1 MKKAINKFTKKQ
13 KEEIL
18 DAIDLRLDTISDDV
32 ESATAFESEQSLNN
46 LKSKI
51 EGGNM
56 NFTSDEIEWIKEEM
70 KWKLEM
76 HYAAAQTEVGFAAQG
91 NINSLQNSID
101 KL

>member
-1 MKKAINKFTKKQ
+1 MKQFTKRQ

-18 DAIDLRLDTISDDV
+18 DAIDLRLDTISDDT
-32 ESATAFESEQSLNN
+32 ESATLFEGEQSLNI

-51 EGGNM
+51 ENGNM
-56 NFTSDEIEWIKEEM
+56 VFTKNEAEWIKEEM
-70 KWKLEM
+70 EWKLEM
-76 HYAAAQTEVGFAAQG
+76 HYAAADTEIGFAAQG